1 MGKKTGLPTAVCIGN
16 RANTLPVDTV
26 SFAISGE
33 GFFESEGPCRCA
45 VVMEMLQ
52 PLDAF
57 RPVGNMP
64 PIAPQ
69 RHQGFDVPIARMFQG
84 VGMHA
89 AIGNAISDSMSFQ
102 TESDEGALSKP
113 CCRG

>member
-1 MGKKTGLPTAVCIGN
+1 MGKKIGLPTAVCLGN
-16 RANTLPVDTV
+16 RADPLPVDTV
-26 SFAISGE
+26 SFAIGGE

-64 PIAPQ
+64 PAT
-69 RHQGFDVPIARMFQG
+69 HQSTRGGQLGLTFQLR
-84 VGMHA
+84 A
-89 AIGNAISDSMSFQ
+89 CFSAS
-102 TESDEGALSKP
+102 TCTPL
-113 CCRG
+113 